1 MQLLLRGAA
10 LGLQRDGSPGSIT
23 LAASPDSLAKAA
35 WLWDV
40 RVVAARAGEAA
51 AYDVP
56 GIGRHDV
63 VVRWD
68 EAAIRSE
75 QRTIEL
81 DGSVVLGRPRHEL
94 WLAVVESGAPRAG
107 AFPLAPGDVLVWEG
121 DDPLGIALEAAHEPA
136 TFALVELARLDGT
149 PLRWVP

>member
-1 MQLLLRGAA
+1 MQLLLRRAA
-10 LGLQRDGSPGSIT
+10 LGLRPDGGPDAIT

-40 RVVAARAGEAA
+40 RVVAAPDDEDA

-56 GIGRHDV
+56 GIGPHHV
-63 VVRWD
+63 EVRVD
-68 EAAIRSE
+68 ESAVRGE

-94 WLAVVESGAPRAG
+94 WLAVVETGALRTGP
-107 AFPLAPGDVLVWEG
+107 FTLAPGDVLVWEG
-121 DDPLGIALEAAHEPA
+121 DDPLGIALEAAHGPA
-136 TFALVELARLDGT
+136 TLALVALERLDGT